1 MSARGIIGNKPVQRA
16 DATASDVI
24 NLRTQFEATLT
35 NAVPL
40 AYGRSGGFVV
50 YNSSGGQRPFIYFS
64 KESNGKY
71 YPRSSF
77 TYYGPTGATPSST
90 PCGTASYGAAWVAT
104 LWNAGPSYIRIYKRS
119 TGGLADFEYVTQI
132 HMVTG
137 TGGTGDANGT
147 KLKFS
152 NDGVYLLAAA
162 QELVTSTTYKS
173 LKMYKRTGD
182 SFSELSI
189 PQPDTST
196 STSYL
201 DIYQVGWNN
210 DASSFAVYSQR
221 SFNGSVAG
229 SFQVA
234 VYNRSGDT
242 FTKVWTYNTGTKV
255 VASLFWSNSGNSLY
269 IIYNTSSG
277 WEVYNRSGD
286 TFTAVTGLPTL
297 PDLGPST
304 LSSGRQNPASI
315 NSTDDLIAMPRY
327 ATADNTIS
335 RTALYSRSG
344 DTFTLV
350 SYFAISGM
358 NAGTS
363 GTHALF
369 LNDSELIVN
378 TVNRPMILDV
388 TGTTLSYPYAPKLG
402 EIPDYDLFT
411 GTATYLGNGW
421 ESTIASTGYTTAA
434 YWNLSPLNSPHMEA
448 V

>member
-1 MSARGIIGNKPVQRA
+1 MSARGIIGNKPIQRA

-40 AYGRSGGFVV
+40 AYGRSGGFII
-50 YNSSGGQRPFIYFS
+50 YHGAAAERPFIYFS

-77 TYYGPTGATPSST
+77 TYYGPTGST
-90 PCGTASYGAAWVAT
+90 PGSASYGTASYGAAWVAT
-104 LWNAGPSYIRIYKRS
+104 LWNTGPSYIRIYKRS

-132 HMVTG
+132 HMLSDNS
-137 TGGTGDANGT
+137 GDAVGA

-162 QELVTSTTYKS
+162 QSLVTATTYKA
-173 LKMYKRTGD
+173 LRMYKRTGD
-182 SFSELSI
+182 SFSELTI
-189 PQPDTST
+189 PQPDTT
-196 STSYL
+196 VTTAYL
-201 DIYQVGWNN
+201 DIGQVGWNN
-210 DASSFAVYSQR
+210 DASSFAVYSSR
-221 SFNGSVAG
+221 SFNGTSAG
-229 SFQVA
+229 SLQVA

-269 IIYNTSSG
+269 IIYNSSSG

-297 PDLGPST
+297 PDLGHSGT
-304 LSSGRQNPASI
+304 SSGRQNGASI
-315 NSTDDLIAMPRY
+315 NSTDDLIALPRY
-327 ATADNTIS
+327 ASADSTIC
-335 RTALYSRSG
+335 RTALYSRTG

-350 SYFAISGM
+350 SYFAISGV
-358 NAGTS
+358 AATS
-363 GTHALF
+363 PNGVHALF

-388 TGTTLSYPYAPKLG
+388 TGTTLSHPYAPKIG
-402 EIPDYDLFT
+402 EIPNYRLFT
-411 GTATYLGNGW
+411 GTVPYLGNGF
-421 ESTIASTGYTTAA
+421 ESTLASIGYSTAA
-434 YWNLSPLNSPHMEA
+434 VWNLSPTNSTHIEA